1 MQYRVYFAHS
11 IERIGES
18 SYTSQSMNESSTVV
32 TANSINEAE
41 RMVTAM
47 YGGYQNCQVKSVQQ
61 L

>member
-1 MQYRVYFAHS
+1 MQYRVYFVHS
-11 IERIGES
+11 IERFNES

-32 TANSINEAE
+32 SANSINEAE

-47 YGGYQNCQVKSVQQ
+47 YGGYQNCQVKSVHQ

>member
-11 IERIGES
+11 IERYNES

-32 TANSINEAE
+32 SANSINEAE

>member
-1 MQYRVYFAHS
+1 MQYRVNFVHS
-11 IERIGES
+11 IERYNES
-18 SYTSQSMNESSTVV
+18 SYTSQSLNESSTVV

-47 YGGYQNCQVKSVQQ
+47 YGGYQNCQVKSVHQ